1 MAKIIIPLNEV
12 KEGMKVASNIYNSDD
27 KRIVD
32 IGTVITKDIIETLKR
47 NSITTVSVMELL
59 DLKKENTVNTA
70 GDGKKAVVRGL
81 IEENGKKILKIDS
94 EEVAKKKEMT
104 IEKTKSLYEAAK
116 NGGGIDFDSMKKE
129 VNNMLSSIVENK
141 EAHSYL
147 SMLKRK
153 DETMYKHAVDV
164 ATLAAI
170 TAGELNLTKVDMA
183 NIMLGA
189 LVHDIGKVLIQESL
203 LTKVNL
209 TKDEEAILKKH
220 PTQGYKLVKRD
231 NLDDNIA
238 DIVLEHH
245 EKYDGSG
252 YPFQKDN
259 KDISLYSKIVSVCNT
274 FNNLITKGEH
284 GVPYTPDKAVKIII
298 SLAKKDFDSDVVKA
312 FQKAIGFYPNNTRV
326 KLSNGSIA
334 RVIEQNPNLPLRPVL
349 SIVKHLDGTVSD
361 GIEIVDLSTSS
372 DLFIK
377 EIM

>member
-94 EEVAKKKEMT
+94 EEVAKKKEIT

-164 ATLAAI
+164 ATLSAI
-170 TAGELNLTKVDMA
+170 TASELNLTKVDMA

-259 KDISLYSKIVSVCNT
+259 KDISLYSKIVAVCNT

-284 GVPYTPDKAVKIII
+284 GVPYTPDKAVKVII

-361 GIEIVDLSTSS
+361 GMEIVDLSTSS

>member
-361 GIEIVDLSTSS
+361 GMEIVDLSTSS

>member
-1 MAKIIIPLNEV
+1 MAKITIPLSEV
-12 KEGMKVASNIYNSDD
+12 REGMRVASNVYNSDD
-27 KRIVD
+27 KRIIN
-32 IGTVITKDIIETLKR
+32 IGDVITKDIIEILKR
-47 NSITTVSVMELL
+47 NSITTISVMELL
-59 DLKKENTVNTA
+59 DLKKENTVNTS
-70 GDGKKAVVRGL
+70 GNSEKAVIRGVV
-81 IEENGKKILKIDS
+81 EENGKKILKIDS
-94 EEVAKKKEMT
+94 QEVAKSKEEV
-104 IEKTKSLYEAAK
+104 IEKTKSLYESVR
-116 NGGGIDFDSMKKE
+116 NGATIDFDSMKKE
-129 VNNMLSSIVENK
+129 VNNMLSSVLDNK
-141 EAHSYL
+141 DAHSYL

-164 ATLAAI
+164 ATLSAI

-189 LVHDIGKVLIQESL
+189 LVHDIGKVLIQENI
-203 LTKVNL
+203 LTKENL
-209 TKDEEAILKKH
+209 TKEEEAILKKH

-252 YPFQKDN
+252 YPFQKEN

-284 GVPYTPDKAVKIII
+284 GIPFTPDKAVKIII
-298 SLAKKDFDSDVVKA
+298 SLAKKDFDTDVVKA
-312 FQKAIGFYPNNTRV
+312 FQKAVGFYPNNTRV
-326 KLSNGSIA
+326 KLSDGSIA
-334 RVIEQNPNLPLRPVL
+334 RVIEQNPMLPLRPVL

-361 GIEIVDLSTSS
+361 GIEVVDLSTTN
-372 DLFIK
+372 DLFIR

>member
-1 MAKIIIPLNEV
+1 MPKIIIPLNEV
-12 KEGMKVASNIYNSDD
+12 KEGMKVASNIYNSDE

-47 NSITTVSVMELL
+47 NSITTISVMELL
-59 DLKKENTVNTA
+59 DLKKENTVNTS
-70 GDGKKAVVRGL
+70 GDGKKAVLRGV

-94 EEVAKKKEMT
+94 QEVAKKQEAA
-104 IEKTKSLYEAAK
+104 IEKTKSLYETAK

-129 VNNMLSSIVENK
+129 VNTMLSSIVENK
-141 EAHSYL
+141 DAHSYL

-170 TAGELNLTKVDMA
+170 TAGELNLTKVDMS

-203 LTKVNL
+203 LSKVNL
-209 TKDEEAILKKH
+209 TKEEEAILKKH

-245 EKYDGSG
+245 EKYDGTG

-259 KDISLYSKIVSVCNT
+259 KDISLYSKVVSICNT

-284 GVPYTPDKAVKIII
+284 GVPCTPDKAVKIII

-312 FQKAIGFYPNNTRV
+312 FQKAVGFYPNNTRV

-361 GIEIVDLSTSS
+361 GLEVIDLSVSS

>member
-47 NSITTVSVMELL
+47 NSITTISVMELL

-70 GDGKKAVVRGL
+70 GDGKKAVIRG
-81 IEENGKKILKIDS
+81 IVEENGKKILKIDS

-104 IEKTKSLYEAAK
+104 IEKTKSLYETAK
-116 NGGGIDFDSMKKE
+116 KGGGIDFDSMKKE

-164 ATLAAI
+164 ATLSAI

-209 TKDEEAILKKH
+209 TKEEEAILKKH

-259 KDISLYSKIVSVCNT
+259 KDISLYSKIVAVCNT

-284 GVPYTPDKAVKIII
+284 GVPYTPDKAVKVII

-361 GIEIVDLSTSS
+361 GMEIVDLSASS

>member
-1 MAKIIIPLNEV
+1 MPKITIPLNEV

-32 IGTVITKDIIETLKR
+32 IGTIITKDIIETLKR
-47 NSITTVSVMELL
+47 NSITTISVLELL
-59 DLKKENTVNTA
+59 DLKKENHVNTS
-70 GDGKKAVVRGL
+70 GDGSKAVLRGV

-94 EEVAKKKEMT
+94 EEVAKNKEIT
-104 IEKTKSLYEAAK
+104 IEKTKLLYETARS
-116 NGGGIDFDSMKKE
+116 GGSIDFDSMKKE
-129 VNNMLSSIVENK
+129 VNSMLSSIVENK
-141 EAHSYL
+141 DAHSYL

-164 ATLAAI
+164 ATLSAI

-203 LTKVNL
+203 LTKSNL
-209 TKDEEAILKKH
+209 TKEEENILKKH

-259 KDISLYSKIVSVCNT
+259 KDISLYSKIVSICNT

-284 GVPYTPDKAVKIII
+284 GVPCPADKAVKIII

-312 FQKAIGFYPNNTRV
+312 FQKAVGFYPNNTRV

-361 GIEIVDLSTSS
+361 GLEIVDLSTSN
-372 DLFIK
+372 DIFIK

>member
-259 KDISLYSKIVSVCNT
+259 KDISLYSKIVAVCNT

-284 GVPYTPDKAVKIII
+284 GVPYTPDKAVKVII

-361 GIEIVDLSTSS
+361 GMEIVDLSTSS

>member
-94 EEVAKKKEMT
+94 EEVAKKKEIT

-164 ATLAAI
+164 ATLSAI

-259 KDISLYSKIVSVCNT
+259 KDISLYSKIVAVCNT

-284 GVPYTPDKAVKIII
+284 GVPYTPDKAVKVII

-361 GIEIVDLSTSS
+361 GMEIVDLSTSS

>member
-94 EEVAKKKEMT
+94 EEVAKKKEIT

-259 KDISLYSKIVSVCNT
+259 KDISLYSKIVAVCNT

-284 GVPYTPDKAVKIII
+284 GVPYTPDKAVKVII

-361 GIEIVDLSTSS
+361 GMEIVDLSTSS

>member
-32 IGTVITKDIIETLKR
+32 IGTVITKDVIETLKR

-94 EEVAKKKEMT
+94 EEVAKKKEIT

-164 ATLAAI
+164 ATLSAI

-259 KDISLYSKIVSVCNT
+259 KDISLYSKIVAVCNT

-284 GVPYTPDKAVKIII
+284 GVPYTPDKAVKVII

-361 GIEIVDLSTSS
+361 GMEIVDLSTSS

>member
-259 KDISLYSKIVSVCNT
+259 KDISLYSKIVAVCNT

-361 GIEIVDLSTSS
+361 GMEIVDLSTSS

>member
-1 MAKIIIPLNEV
+1 MAKIIIPLSDL
-12 KEGMKVASNIYNSDD
+12 KEGMKIASNIYNSDE
-27 KRIVD
+27 KRIID
-32 IGTVITKDIIETLKR
+32 IGTVVTKDIIETLKR

-59 DLKKENTVNTA
+59 DLKKENTVNTEGTA
-70 GDGKKAVVRGL
+70 KKPVIRGIL
-81 IEENGKKILKIDS
+81 EENGKKILKIDS
-94 EEVAKKKEMT
+94 EEVVKAKQNT
-104 IEKTKSLYEAAK
+104 IEKTKSLYETAK
-116 NGGGIDFDSMKKE
+116 SGGSIDFDSMKKE
-129 VNNMLSSIVENK
+129 VSKMLTSILDNK

-164 ATLAAI
+164 ATLSAI
-170 TAGELNLTKVDMA
+170 TAEELNLTKVDVA

-203 LTKVNL
+203 LTKINL
-209 TKDEEAILKKH
+209 TKEEEAIIKKH

-259 KDISLYSKIVSVCNT
+259 KDISTYSKIVSVCNT
-274 FNNLITKGEH
+274 FNNLITKGER
-284 GVPYTPDKAVKIII
+284 GIPCTPDKAVKIII
-298 SLAKKDFDSDVVKA
+298 SLAKKEFDSDVVKA

-334 RVIEQNPNLPLRPVL
+334 RVIEQNPTLPLRPVL
-349 SIVKHLDGTVSD
+349 SIVKHLDGSVSD
-361 GIEIVDLSTSS
+361 GLEVVDLSTSN

-377 EIM
+377 EIL

>member
-104 IEKTKSLYEAAK
+104 IEKTKSLYEDAK

-361 GIEIVDLSTSS
+361 GMEIVDLSTSS

>member
-1 MAKIIIPLNEV
+1 MPKIIIPLNEV
-12 KEGMKVASNIYNSDD
+12 KEGMKVASNIYNSDE

-47 NSITTVSVMELL
+47 NSITTISVMELL
-59 DLKKENTVNTA
+59 DLKKENTVNTS
-70 GDGKKAVVRGL
+70 GDGKKAVLRGV

-94 EEVAKKKEMT
+94 QEVAKKQEAA
-104 IEKTKSLYEAAK
+104 IEKTKSLYETAK

-129 VNNMLSSIVENK
+129 VNTMLSSIVENK
-141 EAHSYL
+141 DAHSYL

-170 TAGELNLTKVDMA
+170 TAGELNLTKVDMS

-203 LTKVNL
+203 LSKVNL
-209 TKDEEAILKKH
+209 TKEEGAILKKH

-245 EKYDGSG
+245 EKYDGTG

-259 KDISLYSKIVSVCNT
+259 KDISLYSKIVSICNT

-284 GVPYTPDKAVKIII
+284 GVPCTPDKAVKIII

-312 FQKAIGFYPNNTRV
+312 FQKAVGFYPNNTRV

-361 GIEIVDLSTSS
+361 GLEVVDLSVSS

>member
-1 MAKIIIPLNEV
+1 MPKITIPLNEV
-12 KEGMKVASNIYNSDD
+12 KEGMKAASNIYNSDE

-32 IGTVITKDIIETLKR
+32 IGTIITKDIIETLKR
-47 NSITTVSVMELL
+47 NSITTVSVMDLL
-59 DLKKENTVNTA
+59 DLRKENNINTF
-70 GDGKKAVVRGL
+70 GDGRKAVLRGV

-94 EEVAKKKEMT
+94 EEVYKNKEIT
-104 IEKTKSLYEAAK
+104 IEKTKSLYETARS
-116 NGGGIDFDSMKKE
+116 GGSIDFDSMKKE

-141 EAHSYL
+141 DAHSYL

-164 ATLAAI
+164 ATLSAI

-203 LTKVNL
+203 LTKSNL
-209 TKDEEAILKKH
+209 TKEEENILKKH

-245 EKYDGSG
+245 EKYDGTG

-259 KDISLYSKIVSVCNT
+259 KDISLYSKIVSICNT

-284 GVPYTPDKAVKIII
+284 GIPSPPDKAVKIII

-312 FQKAIGFYPNNTRV
+312 FQKAVGFYPNNTRV

-349 SIVKHLDGTVSD
+349 SVVKHLDGTVSD
-361 GIEIVDLSTSS
+361 ELEIIDLSSS
-372 DLFIK
+372 HDIFIK